1 MALQGGRNVRTSEL
15 ADSISLVDTLFEAIR
30 ERILTWEYVPNDL
43 LGEKM
48 IADEFGVSRTPVREA
63 LALLSQEGLL
73 EIIPRVGYRVSS
85 FSIRDVHEIFDMRLL
100 LEGEAATRA
109 ARLATECDWVRL
121 QSTHHEWAN
130 ALTQHSISAIDYLKY
145 HDAFH
150 MGIAEL
156 AGSQRLARFI
166 GQLLREGTRLRMS
179 DPLMS
184 NLGLES
190 EQKECTQ
197 LIDALMQGDADQAC
211 ELQQKH
217 IAESKQRILRWLIE
231 QGGTQGI
238 SVG

>member
-1 MALQGGRNVRTSEL
+1 MSQGGRKVRTGDPT
-15 ADSISLVDTLFEAIR
+15 DSISLVDWLFEEIR
-30 ERILTWEYVPNDL
+30 ERILTWEYAPNDL
-43 LGEKM
+43 LSEKK
-48 IADEFGVSRTPVREA
+48 IGDEFEVSRTPVREA

-73 EIIPRVGYRVSS
+73 EVIPRIGYRVSS
-85 FSIRDVHEIFDMRLL
+85 FSLQDVHEIFDMRLL
-100 LEGEAATRA
+100 LEGEAAARA
-109 ARLATECDWVRL
+109 AAVATEEELAML
-121 QSTHHEWAN
+121 QATHREWAN
-130 ALTQHSISAIDYLKY
+130 ALEQRPVSALEYLKY

-190 EQKECTQ
+190 EQEDSTR
-197 LIDALMQGDADQAC
+197 LINALMDGDVDRARA
-211 ELQQKH
+211 LQQEH
-217 IAESKQRILRWLIE
+217 IAESKRRALHWLVE
-231 QGGTQGI
+231 QGGTHGV